1 MKANV
6 GSADRIVRVLIGLAL
21 LGLLFALDAP
31 LKYLGLVGLVPLTT
45 ALLNWCPL
53 YTLLGINT
61 CRAPG

>member
-6 GSADRIVRVLIGLAL
+6 GSTDRIVRVLIGLAL
-21 LGLLFALDAP
+21 LALLFVLDAP